1 MDGHA
6 GMRIPSVV
14 NTIGGVW
21 SHAFA
26 QATNGRRTERL
37 RRDDERGRERE
48 MGGKGK
54 VDEGDARFVKAAAD
68 HFKGEDG
75 ALRTGRVVASVES
88 ASARILAPTLVA
100 WAAILCAEEPVA
112 DGGRAHRYA
121 LRCGAHGD

>member
-1 MDGHA
+1 MHSRKRRMDVAPNACEGTT
-6 GMRIPSVV
+6 R
-14 NTIGGVW
+14 
-21 SHAFA
+21 
-26 QATNGRRTERL
+26 E
-37 RRDDERGRERE
+37 DERGRWGE
-48 MGGKGK
+48 KGK
-54 VDEGDARFVKAAAD
+54 VDEGDARFVKATAD

>member
-1 MDGHA
+1 M
-6 GMRIPSVV
+6 SVDDC
-14 NTIGGVW
+14 
-21 SHAFA
+21 SAFA
-26 QATNGRRTERL
+26 QLQLQLPLPIVPAMQVTTSNQSKG
-37 RRDDERGRERE
+37 ERGRW
-48 MGGKGK
+48 GGKGK